1 MKYRKKLYFYKFKQ
15 RTTMDGFK
23 NIEIKNFRG
32 IEHLKIDDFSRVNVF
47 LGQNNS
53 GKSSVLEALL
63 LLAGMSNPDLPLSLN
78 KARTRN
84 FRIAYLQETRYQFY
98 NLDLKNTPEFSSL
111 QTDGMSR
118 HLQMRLF
125 HTETADD
132 WVQSIDEPRILT
144 ETARMPNTIE
154 MLYDITTNNGTKHF
168 RSSLFVNQSDVASRQ
183 EPSKEYVEKNF
194 AVLFSSDLLSSN
206 LTNDLSELFKRK
218 QKNILLEQLQKFD
231 ARINAIEIL
240 NNDVYV
246 GFDDVKEMLPV
257 SMSGDG
263 LRRFLNIVAG
273 SANPSN
279 TMILIDEIDN
289 GLHYSAYKKLWE
301 AIFALATDTNKQVFV
316 TTHSKETL
324 YQLNEMLEEHS
335 EYQDALRLYTIEKT
349 KLEGHQA
356 YKMTYN
362 GLREACE
369 NGIEFVLRV
378 PREKVQRTIRAE

>member
-1 MKYRKKLYFYKFKQ
+1 
-15 RTTMDGFK
+15 MDGFK
-23 NIEIKNFRG
+23 NLEIKNFRG

-53 GKSSVLEALL
+53 GKSSVLEAIL

-78 KARTRN
+78 KARTRV

-98 NLDLKNTPEFSSL
+98 NLNLKNPPEFSSL
-111 QTDGMSR
+111 QMDGVSR

-125 HTETADD
+125 HTESADD
-132 WVQSIDEPRILT
+132 DVQSIDEPLILS

-154 MLYDITTNNGTKHF
+154 MLFDITTSNGTTKHF
-168 RSSLFVNQSDVASRQ
+168 RSSLFISQSDVASRQ
-183 EPSKEYVEKNF
+183 EPSKEYVEKNS

-218 QKNILLEQLQKFD
+218 QKNTLLEYLQKFD
-231 ARINAIEIL
+231 TRINAIEIL

-246 GFDDVKEMLPV
+246 GFDDVKEMLPI

-301 AIFALATDTNKQVFV
+301 AIFALAADTNKQVFV

-324 YQLNEMLEEHS
+324 YHLNEMLEEHS
-335 EYQDALRLYTIEKT
+335 EYQDALRLYTIANTPKN
-349 KLEGHQA
+349 GHQA
-356 YKMTYN
+356 YKYTYE
-362 GLREACE
+362 GLSGACKNDVE
-369 NGIEFVLRV
+369 LRG
-378 PREKVQRTIRAE
+378 RIS